1 MTPDAIVS
9 AMLATPTLEGQVEA
23 EALQR
28 LAELV
33 DASEDC
39 ASPSGAAHAVALA
52 KSFRPNCS
60 AAGVGQLDYFEA
72 NAWHVLRRLR
82 TKQGADEWAWEQPE
96 FEEEAVCLR
105 RALRA
110 SEHPDF
116 PPGRRLQILTNL
128 GNLMSV
134 LGRTVEA
141 IGYYDR
147 ALAFYPKFGM
157 ALGNRAQVFASYSNY
172 DYDKGHRAMFLA
184 QARDDFAASTKHDT
198 EPGARDFFAAQVRH
212 LDSQG
217 FAKGLRRFDLDG
229 FDLGAD
235 DAEQSFRRWVL
246 NQRLYLNTLN
256 DLGPHPVA
264 ATDFLHLPTMVT
276 SIEVGT
282 TFHGFYNQLKQEFAA
297 ARWLAYEALHD
308 ESPAMADQGV
318 RLVNARDGAVFGLR
332 LEKLKYAFRS
342 SYSLLDK
349 VSVFLN
355 AYLDLGLP
363 PQKVTLRTVWFEDT
377 KGGQRRINQK
387 IPTRNLPLR
396 GLFWLAKDFSET
408 GGEFAAAMEPDAQ
421 DLVRVRNR
429 LEHQFLRVTSVASHP
444 WKKDLGF
451 DLSEELLKSRTMRLL
466 RRSRAALIYLVLA
479 IHTQESI
486 EGKRDKS
493 KLVAPDMLEDLPQ

>member
-1 MTPDAIVS
+1 MTPDVIVS
-9 AMLATPTLEGQVEA
+9 AMLAVPTLAGQVEA

-39 ASPSGAAHAVALA
+39 GSQAGAEHAVTLA
-52 KSFRPNCS
+52 RTFRTGCS
-60 AAGVGQLDYFEA
+60 AAAVGQLDYFEA

-82 TKQGADEWAWEQPE
+82 TKQGQDEWAWEQPE
-96 FEEEAVCLR
+96 FEQEAICLR

-116 PPGRRLQILTNL
+116 PPGRHLQILTNL

-147 ALAFYPKFGM
+147 ALARYPKFGM
-157 ALGNRAQVFASYSNY
+157 ALGNRGQVFATYSNY
-172 DYDKGHRAMFLA
+172 DYDNGHRAMFLA
-184 QARDDFAASTKHDT
+184 QARDDFRAATEHDV
-198 EPGARDFFAAQVRH
+198 EPNARAFFEARACQ

-235 DAEQSFRRWVL
+235 EAERRFRRWVL
-246 NQRLYLNTLN
+246 DERLYINTLN
-256 DLGPHPVA
+256 DLGAHPVA

-276 SIEVGT
+276 SVEAGT
-282 TFHGFYNQLKQEFAA
+282 TFHGFFNQLKQEFAA
-297 ARWLAYEALHD
+297 ARWLAFEALND
-308 ESPAMADQGV
+308 ESPATADHGV

-355 AYLDLGLP
+355 AYLNLGLP
-363 PQKVTLRTVWFEDT
+363 PHKVTLRTVWFEDV
-377 KGGQRRINQK
+377 KGVRRLNPK
-387 IPTRNLPLR
+387 IPVRNLPLR

-408 GGEFAAAMEPDAQ
+408 GSEYVSAMEPDAQ

-429 LEHQFLRVTSVASHP
+429 LEHQFLRVTSATSHS
-444 WKKDLGF
+444 WSKDLALN
-451 DLSEELLKSRTMRLL
+451 LSEELLKSRTMRLL

-486 EGKRDKS
+486 EAKRDKS
-493 KLVAPDMLEDLPQ
+493 KLVIPDMLEDLPP